1 MQIMS
6 PVKRYLYFGA
16 NQLRCL
22 QETANHFKLEAIF
35 NTDSQSITNF
45 SKYIQSHVD
54 CNWYFVVDTVEEDYA
69 SESIPLL
76 WGNDRQLVLRRKI
89 AQRYRNNSFT
99 LFATIG
105 KTNGARR
112 EEQVLLSSFT
122 NTQQFQPWLTVL
134 QKQKARLV
142 GVYSVS
148 FATPRILDRL
158 MDRTSSAIL
167 VSGNSAGL
175 RQSYVLGNK
184 LRFSRLGKLD
194 SLPPSELAQ
203 TYLTETLRLHQY
215 LIAMQIM
222 PRHEKNPVAL
232 MIVPDNLAEVVRA
245 RCANNAELRF
255 QIISVGQA
263 HSKCG
268 IAAAKVDSLAETLY
282 LQAIGQGPRSIPQ
295 YANQTQRL
303 EYRLWW
309 LGRALYLSSGFTA
322 FSSVVLA
329 IIFFL
334 GTRELESQTLEV
346 NINTNIAFER
356 YAQLEAN
363 YPKSPIPAS
372 ELRILIRNFKI
383 IEENLT
389 SARDFL
395 VPISKALQNTP
406 QIDIDY
412 IAWGPGSGAEPTQQ
426 SNINRSNTES
436 ARSAESVLQG
446 GSPRGFFQLSEI
458 KGRISVAQ
466 SSDYRA
472 IGAIAEQFA
481 SAINNQP
488 GFKIVALR
496 LPFEINAEKSLQ
508 GMIGADRATSPPEF
522 ALKLAKTQRSRT
534 DTTISVKRNA
544 LGGR

>member
-45 SKYIQSHVD
+45 SKYVQNHVD

-122 NTQQFQPWLTVL
+122 NSQQFQPWLTVL

-148 FATPRILDRL
+148 FAAPRILDRL

-268 IAAAKVDSLAETLY
+268 IVAAKVDSLAETLY

-309 LGRALYLSSGFTA
+309 LGRALYLGSGLTT

-329 IIFFL
+329 IIFSL
-334 GTRELESQTLEV
+334 GTRELEAQTLKV
-346 NINTNIAFER
+346 NTSAKAAFER

-372 ELRILIRNFKI
+372 ELRILIRNIKT

-395 VPISKALQNTP
+395 IPISNALRNTP

-412 IAWGPGSGAEPTQQ
+412 ISWGPGSGAQVTQKTTA
-426 SNINRSNTES
+426 NRPSSEQVRT
-436 ARSAESVLQG
+436 AELPLHD
-446 GSPRGFFQLSEI
+446 GSPSRFFQLSEI

-488 GFKIVALR
+488 GFQLVALR

-508 GMIGADRATSPPEF
+508 GMIGASRPTSPPEF
-522 ALKLAKTQRSRT
+522 DLQLAKTQTSRT
-534 DTTISVKRNA
+534 NAVNSDKRST
-544 LGGR
+544 LVRP

>member
-1 MQIMS
+1 MS

-45 SKYIQSHVD
+45 SKYVQNHVD
-54 CNWYFVVDTVEEDYA
+54 CNWYFVVDTVEEDFV

-89 AQRYRNNSFT
+89 TQRYRNSSFT
-99 LFATIG
+99 LFTTIG
-105 KTNGARR
+105 NTNSVRR
-112 EEQVLLSSFT
+112 EEQVLLSAFT
-122 NTQQFQPWLTVL
+122 NAQQFQPWLTVL
-134 QKQKARLV
+134 QRQKARLV

-148 FATPRILDRL
+148 FATPRILNRL

-194 SLPPSELAQ
+194 SLPPAELAQ

-222 PRHEKNPVAL
+222 PRHEKNSVAL
-232 MIVPDNLAEVVRA
+232 MIVPDNLAEMVRA
-245 RCANNAELRF
+245 RCANNPEIRF
-255 QIISVGQA
+255 QIISAGQA
-263 HSKCG
+263 HLDCG
-268 IAAAKVDSLAETLY
+268 IAAEKVDSLADTLY
-282 LQAIGQGPRSIPQ
+282 LQTIGQGPRSIPQ

-309 LGRALYLSSGFTA
+309 LGRALYLSSGLTA

-334 GTRELESQTLEV
+334 GTREQEAQTLKV
-346 NINTNIAFER
+346 NTSAKAAFER

-372 ELRILIRNFKI
+372 ELRILIRNIKT

-395 VPISKALQNTP
+395 IPISNALRNTP
-406 QIDIDY
+406 QIEIDY
-412 IAWGPGSGAEPTQQ
+412 ISWGPDSGAEVTQK
-426 SNINRSNTES
+426 IS
-436 ARSAESVLQG
+436 ANSPSSQHVRTAELPLHDGLPS
-446 GSPRGFFQLSEI
+446 RFFQLSEI

-488 GFKIVALR
+488 GFQLVALR

-508 GMIGADRATSPPEF
+508 GMIGASRPTSPPEF
-522 ALKLAKTQRSRT
+522 DLQLAKTQTSRT
-534 DTTISVKRNA
+534 NA
-544 LGGR
+544 VNSDKQSTLVRP

>member
-35 NTDSQSITNF
+35 NTDSKSITNF
-45 SKYIQSHVD
+45 SKYVQNHVD
-54 CNWYFVVDTVEEDYA
+54 CNWYFVVDTVEEDFV

-89 AQRYRNNSFT
+89 TQRYRNSSFT
-99 LFATIG
+99 LFTTIG
-105 KTNGARR
+105 NTKSVRR
-112 EEQVLLSSFT
+112 EEQVLLSAFT
-122 NTQQFQPWLTVL
+122 NAKQFQPWLTVL

-148 FATPRILDRL
+148 FATPRILNRL

-194 SLPPSELAQ
+194 SLPPAELAQ

-222 PRHEKNPVAL
+222 PRHEKNTVAL
-232 MIVPDNLAEVVRA
+232 MIVPDNLAEMVRA
-245 RCANNAELRF
+245 RCANNPELRF
-255 QIISVGQA
+255 QIISADQA
-263 HSKCG
+263 HLDCG
-268 IAAAKVDSLAETLY
+268 IAAEKIDSLAETLY

-309 LGRALYLSSGFTA
+309 LGRALYLGSGLTA

-329 IIFFL
+329 IIFSL
-334 GTRELESQTLEV
+334 GTWELEAQTLKV
-346 NINTNIAFER
+346 NTSARAAVER
-356 YAQLEAN
+356 YAQLEEN

-372 ELRILIRNFKI
+372 ELRILIRNIKT

-395 VPISKALQNTP
+395 IPISNALRNTP

-412 IAWGPGSGAEPTQQ
+412 ISWGPGSGAEVTQKT
-426 SNINRSNTES
+426 NANRPGSEQV
-436 ARSAESVLQG
+436 RPAELPLHDGLPS
-446 GSPRGFFQLSEI
+446 RFIQLSEV

-466 SSDYRA
+466 SSDFRA
-472 IGAIAEQFA
+472 IGAIAEKFA
-481 SAINNQP
+481 LAINNQP
-488 GFKIVALR
+488 GFQLVALR

-508 GMIGADRATSPPEF
+508 GMIGASRPTSPPEF
-522 ALKLAKTQRSRT
+522 DLQLAKTQTSRT
-534 DTTISVKRNA
+534 NAVNSDKRST
-544 LGGR
+544 LVRP

>member
-45 SKYIQSHVD
+45 SKYVQNHVD
-54 CNWYFVVDTVEEDYA
+54 CNWYFVVDTVEEDFV

-89 AQRYRNNSFT
+89 TQRYRNSSFT
-99 LFATIG
+99 LFTTIG
-105 KTNGARR
+105 NTNSVRR
-112 EEQVLLSSFT
+112 EEQVLLSAFT
-122 NTQQFQPWLTVL
+122 NAQQFQPWLTVL
-134 QKQKARLV
+134 QRQKARLV

-148 FATPRILDRL
+148 FATPRILNRL

-194 SLPPSELAQ
+194 SLPPAELAQ

-222 PRHEKNPVAL
+222 PRHEKNTVAL
-232 MIVPDNLAEVVRA
+232 MIVPDNLAEMVRA
-245 RCANNAELRF
+245 RCANNPEIRF
-255 QIISVGQA
+255 QIISAGQA
-263 HSKCG
+263 HLDCG
-268 IAAAKVDSLAETLY
+268 IAAEKVDSLADTLY
-282 LQAIGQGPRSIPQ
+282 LQTIGQGPRSIPQ

-309 LGRALYLSSGFTA
+309 LGRALYLGSGLTT

-329 IIFFL
+329 IIFSL
-334 GTRELESQTLEV
+334 GTRELEAQTLKV
-346 NINTNIAFER
+346 NTSAKAAFER

-372 ELRILIRNFKI
+372 ELRILIRNIKT

-395 VPISKALQNTP
+395 IPISNALRNTP

-412 IAWGPGSGAEPTQQ
+412 ISWGPGSGAQVTQKTTA
-426 SNINRSNTES
+426 NRPSSEQVRT
-436 ARSAESVLQG
+436 AELPLHD
-446 GSPRGFFQLSEI
+446 GSPSRFFQLSEI

-488 GFKIVALR
+488 GFQLVALR

-508 GMIGADRATSPPEF
+508 GMIGASRPTSPPEF
-522 ALKLAKTQRSRT
+522 DLQLAKTQTSRT
-534 DTTISVKRNA
+534 NAVNSDKRST
-544 LGGR
+544 LVRP